1 MSIERLIYI
10 YTLSDPIT
18 KEIRYVGKTVQKPT
32 YRLSQHISQSRCSN
46 KKDYCHCWIKSL
58 LNKELEPV
66 INIIEKTYDINR
78 ECYWIKYYKDNN
90 YKLTNLHEGG
100 DKAGLG
106 TKRTIEQIE
115 NIRKGRIKNSNF
127 NIHELDDNFQTIKIW
142 NNYSD
147 ISIYLS
153 KSFQT
158 VHSSIKKKCKIN
170 NKLFLFEKD
179 IKIVKQFYIDKLIK
193 VENIYT
199 KEIINFR
206 TWMDFK
212 IYFKCSNKILE
223 NYLNNDKLYLN
234 IYIITKKL
242 NKYDK
247 LPK

>member
-32 YRLSQHISQSRCSN
+32 YRLSQHISQSRCNN

-58 LNKELEPV
+58 LNKKLEPI

-90 YKLTNLHEGG
+90 YKLTNLQEGG

-106 TKRTIEQIE
+106 TKRTFEQIE

-127 NIHELDDNFQTIKIW
+127 NIHELDNNFQTIKIW

-147 ISIYLS
+147 LSIYLNLS
-153 KSFQT
+153 IQDI
-158 VHSSIKKKCKIN
+158 HSRIRRMNKIKN
-170 NKLFLFEKD
+170 NYFILK
-179 IKIVKQFYIDKLIK
+179 
-193 VENIYT
+193 ENIL
-199 KEIINFR
+199 NFLKSKI
-206 TWMDFK
+206 TVKNIKTNNIVYFNKWKDFT
-212 IYFKCSNKILE
+212 IYFNCSNKILE
-223 NYLNNDKLYLN
+223 NYLNIDKLYLN
-234 IYIITKKL
+234 KYLITKNKKL
-242 NKYDK
+242 
-247 LPK
+247 